1 MGRLWHILILAL
13 KRNGFSRAEY
23 IRKNQIFKKIG
34 KNCYY
39 HPLII
44 PAESDLI
51 SMGDNVVVATGVQLI
66 THDMTYTLFGNDEG
80 LEERIGKGKYPYYT
94 ASIHIGNNV
103 MIGANS
109 LIMPGVNIG
118 NNVVIGGGTVVTK
131 DIPDGV
137 IVGGVPAKR
146 IGDYWD
152 LAMKRKKEMK
162 E

>member
-1 MGRLWHILILAL
+1 MGRLLHILILAL

-23 IRKNQIFKKIG
+23 IKKKHLFNRIG

-39 HPLII
+39 HPFII
-44 PAESDLI
+44 PAESNLI

-80 LEERIGKGKYPYYT
+80 LEERIGKGKYPYFT
-94 ASIHIGNNV
+94 APICIGNNV

-118 NNVVIGGGTVVTK
+118 SNVVIGGGVQ
-131 DIPDGV
+131 
-137 IVGGVPAKR
+137 
-146 IGDYWD
+146 
-152 LAMKRKKEMK
+152 
-162 E
+162 